1 MMDNKTRNQLNSLV
15 SLKAAIAEAEEEVQM
30 IQKEMNIH
38 VYDKK
43 YVSSLNDLKEKIIYY
58 RYQKVK
64 ICIEL
69 YDKIEAL
76 EDEQG
81 KQLLKYRYIRGYQW
95 DRIAEKMGYS
105 TRQVFNIH
113 KRSLMIYVDKS
124 VICIMVKPHELCK
137 IPGASLMMMI
147 IWCIF

>member
-38 VYDKK
+38 GYDKK
-43 YVSSLNDLKEKIIYY
+43 YVSTLNDLKEKIIYY

-76 EDEQG
+76 EDEQE
-81 KQLLKYRYIRGYQW
+81 KRLFKYRYIRGYRW
-95 DRIAEKMGYS
+95 EDIADKMGYS
-105 TRQVFNIH
+105 VRQVFNIH
-113 KRSLMIYVDKS
+113 RKTIY
-124 VICIMVKPHELCK
+124 K
-137 IPGASLMMMI
+137 IEA
-147 IWCIF
+147 

>member
-76 EDEQG
+76 EDEQE
-81 KQLLKYRYIRGYQW
+81 KRLLKYRYIRGYRW
-95 DRIAEKMGYS
+95 EDIAEKMGYS
-105 TRQVFNIH
+105 IRQVFNIH
-113 KRSLMIYVDKS
+113 NKIIYRID
-124 VICIMVKPHELCK
+124 H
-137 IPGASLMMMI
+137 
-147 IWCIF
+147 